1 MAPTKRFEKDE
12 EFWGD
17 YHALAAREV
26 DRIRRLVDTMRRH
39 GRASE
44 PAAPLEATDPGEL
57 AQEVVVLLQREMRKA
72 NIALKVERDPDTP
85 KVMVVR
91 DRLHQVLLNLLL
103 NAIHASSEGS
113 DVRVRSYP
121 HPAGDSI
128 CIEVIDT
135 GAGIPEE
142 NLSKIFDPFFTT
154 KGPDQGSGLGL
165 MICHR
170 VVADHGGTIEVRSR
184 PGDGSTFCVRLPLEG
199 RPALAELESV
209 A

>member
-1 MAPTKRFEKDE
+1 MAPAKRHEKDE

-26 DRIRRLVDTMRRH
+26 DRIRRLVDTMRRL
-39 GRASE
+39 GRGSE
-44 PAAPLEATDPGEL
+44 PSAPLEATDPGEL
-57 AQEVVVLLQREMRKA
+57 AQEVVVLLQREMRKG
-72 NIALKVERDPDTP
+72 NVALKVERDPDTP

-103 NAIHASSEGS
+103 NAIYASPEGGE
-113 DVRVRSYP
+113 VRVRCYP
-121 HPAGDSI
+121 HPSGDSI
-128 CIEVIDT
+128 CIDVIDQ
-135 GAGIPEE
+135 GEGIPEE

-170 VVADHGGTIEVRSR
+170 VVADHGGMIEVQSR
-184 PGDGSTFCVRLPLEG
+184 PGEG
-199 RPALAELESV
+199 AT
-209 A
+209 